1 MKQAEFSTTTL
12 TRSRSSDAKVQE
24 AVDYIRARCAVPERA
39 VGLVLGSGLGGI
51 VRHVQFIH
59 AFDATEIPHYP
70 APSVEGHEGRFI
82 IGLFGTHP
90 VIVVQG
96 RVHLYE
102 GRGVKATVFCT
113 KLLSALGVRT
123 LVLTNAAGGINPD
136 FQVGDICLVRDHLNF
151 MFEPELG
158 QFASPANQY
167 HRPAYSPL
175 LLSLMKQ
182 TALEARIEIKEG
194 VYAGVKGPSY
204 ETRAEIRMLRSLGAD
219 LVGMS
224 TVPEVLAANSLGM
237 RALALSLVSNPA
249 TGVST
254 KRLTHDEVK
263 VAGELA
269 EEKLACLLEMF
280 VSKQLG

>member
-12 TRSRSSDAKVQE
+12 TENRSSDAKVQE
-24 AVDYIRARCAVPERA
+24 AVDYIRAKCTVPGRA
-39 VGLVLGSGLGGI
+39 VGIVLGSGLGGI
-51 VRHVQFIH
+51 VRHVQFVH
-59 AFDATEIPHYP
+59 AFDASEIPHYP
-70 APSVEGHEGRFI
+70 APSVDGHDGRFI

-102 GRGVKATVFCT
+102 GQGVEAAIFYT
-113 KLLSALGVRT
+113 KLLSALGIRT

-136 FQVGDICLVRDHLNF
+136 FQVGDICLIRDHLNF

-158 QFASPANQY
+158 RFTPATNKY

-204 ETRAEIRMLRSLGAD
+204 ETRAEIRMLRNLGAD

-224 TVPEVLAANSLGM
+224 TVPEVVAANSLGM
-237 RALALSLVSNPA
+237 RTLALSLVSNPA
-249 TGVST
+249 TGVGS
-254 KRLTHDEVK
+254 KRLTHEEVK
-263 VAGELA
+263 IAGEQA